1 MIRTYTELARITT
14 FEERY
19 AYVRVPSSVG
29 LATFGFDRWLNQAF
43 YTSRE
48 WRHVRQAVIARDRGC
63 DLGVEDYPLWDRIT
77 IHHLNPISVGEVESG
92 DPAILDPEFLISV
105 SNPTHNAIHFGKEAP
120 KRFAVI
126 ERLPGDTRLW
136 LGETM
141 TRTMYDGINSD
152 AHAIAKVIKPGDGVA
167 YYIDG
172 RYAWSGADIA
182 MFPNNFHVTITVL
195 GNPADV
201 ADCETG
207 DMTPSAA
214 AAWVARQ
221 RNAGYFRPTVYRSLA
236 FMGDIRKA
244 TGSLVMGEDWDAWV
258 ADYDNDPHQVYPG
271 AVAHQYRSQSDMD
284 FSSVFDDKWPHRKS
298 IVVPPPPRTATPKW
312 PAGLTLKQG
321 NVGHPV
327 EALQRALRNSGR
339 VGVRGI
345 TVDGVFGTQTLVAV
359 RNFQKDEALAID
371 GFAGIKTR
379 MELVHLHFLN
389 LDGSAA

>member
-19 AYVRVPSSVG
+19 AYVRVPSSIG

-77 IHHLNPISVGEVESG
+77 IHHLNPIKVEELESG

-105 SNPTHNAIHFGKEAP
+105 SNPTHNAIHFGKEVP
-120 KRFAVI
+120 KRFTVV
-126 ERLPGDTRLW
+126 ERRPGDTRLW
-136 LGETM
+136 LGEIM
-141 TRTMYDGINSD
+141 IRTMYDGINSD
-152 AHAIAKVIKPGDGVA
+152 ARAIARIIKPGEGVA

-182 MFPNNFHVTITVL
+182 LFPDNFHVTITVL
-195 GNPADV
+195 GNAADV

-207 DMTPSAA
+207 DMTPAEA
-214 AAWVARQ
+214 AAWVGRQ

-236 FMGDIRKA
+236 VMDDIRKA
-244 TGSLVMGEDWDAWV
+244 TGSLVMGQDWDSWV
-258 ADYDNDPHQVYPG
+258 ADYDNDPKQVYPG
-271 AVAHQYRSQSDMD
+271 AAAHQYRSTFDKD
-284 FSSVFDDKWPHRKS
+284 ISSVFLDGWPFRKS
-298 IVVPPPPRTATPKW
+298 HVTVPPPRTAKPKW
-312 PAGLTLKQG
+312 PAGLILKKG
-321 NVGHPV
+321 DVGHSV
-327 EALQRALRNSGR
+327 EAMQTAFRNSGIR
-339 VGVRGI
+339 GLRGI

-359 RNFQKDEALAID
+359 RNFQEEEHIGVDGRAGKDTRTRLIATHLLNID
-371 GFAGIKTR
+371 GT
-379 MELVHLHFLN
+379 
-389 LDGSAA
+389 AA